1 MSEAR
6 NYLRQHYTNDNGEL
20 ICQICLLPMPFQL
33 PTGEYYFEAVQFV
46 RDAAN
51 DFQANRLALCPTCAA
66 KYRHARGTKLEDL
79 RVDLLTQEVG
89 HQGSI
94 TVDVVLAGV
103 PRQIRFVGKHAID
116 LQAALVATEGFPSD
130 EDDMEFNDGSER

>member
-1 MSEAR
+1 
-6 NYLRQHYTNDNGEL
+6 
-20 ICQICLLPMPFQL
+20 MPFQL
-33 PTGEYYFEAVQFV
+33 STGEYYFEAVQFV

-79 RVDLLTQEVG
+79 RVDLLRQEVG
-89 HQGSI
+89 YQTSI

-103 PRQIRFVGKHAID
+103 PQQIRFIGKHAID
-116 LQAALVATEGFPSD
+116 LQAALMMTEGSPSD
-130 EDDMEFNDGSER
+130 EDDIESYEGSEG